1 LAKLIKVRSI
11 TLTRAE
17 GRHEEVGK
25 PITLQKGQ
33 HPDMWAAADKVL
45 YGWSTTAPKEGGY
58 DKCDFVIEYD
68 DGEKYTGRYDLY
80 HHSIEFPNLS
90 KHVYD
95 FVRFT
100 SGKYKG
106 ALTQEEYDK
115 FKEQEHFK
123 KLAPEFAKFLD
134 KYEIGAYNLASMK
147 ADTKLQHRGKDPEAI
162 KVAER
167 LGLSFDGMQDHQ
179 FQFTVQRGQKGAKGI
194 TFYVKDLNKVEE
206 RLKEKLKDF
215 GLSAQTEPGE
225 LDLSKGHMMEIPVG
239 KKFPLQAASLNR
251 LGDYKIIQTHDDGDL
266 TVKAGGKQYIVATSG
281 EVYVHTGHLAKKG
294 GNGSNDPG
302 FQMKSLPDE
311 PKRRPKQEGD
321 LELIPDSPEFVAQT
335 VAQSGWREKLD
346 EEFNAAVER
355 TRR

>member
-1 LAKLIKVRSI
+1 MAANLAKLIKVRSI

-25 PITLQKGQ
+25 PITLLKGQ

-68 DGEKYTGRYDLY
+68 DGEKYTGRFDLY

-134 KYEIGAYNLASMK
+134 KYEIGAYNLAGLK
-147 ADTKLQHRGKDPEAI
+147 ANTKLQHRGKDPEAI

-167 LGLSFDGMQDHQ
+167 FGLSFDGMQDHQ
-179 FQFTVQRGQKGAKGI
+179 YQFTVQEGPKGAKGI
-194 TFYVKDLNKVEE
+194 TFYVKNLSEIE
-206 RLKEKLKDF
+206 GRLKEKLEQF
-215 GLSAQTEPGE
+215 GLSTQTLPP
-225 LDLSKGHMMEIPVG
+225 SG
-239 KKFPLQAASLNR
+239 KMPAVQRAALQK
-251 LGDYKIIQTHDDGDL
+251 LGNFTIIHTHDDGDL
-266 TVKAGGKQYIVATSG
+266 TVRAGDKQYIVATSG